1 MIKMKNKYFEDN
13 ICKYCKAQC
22 SEVIILDENK
32 EIKTI
37 RCNNYEKDES
47 KIKGYIKP
55 KERTA
60 KFNKSIM
67 GLCNPSWN

>member
-1 MIKMKNKYFEDN
+1 MKIKYFEDN

-22 SEVIILDENK
+22 NKVIILEENK

-47 KIKGYIKP
+47 KIKGYVKP
-55 KERTA
+55 KERTV
-60 KFNKSIM
+60 KFSRSIM
-67 GLCNPSWN
+67 GLYNPSWN

>member
-1 MIKMKNKYFEDN
+1 MIKMNNKYFENN

-22 SEVIILDENK
+22 NKTITIEESK
-32 EIKTI
+32 EIKII

-47 KIKGYIKP
+47 KIKGYVKP